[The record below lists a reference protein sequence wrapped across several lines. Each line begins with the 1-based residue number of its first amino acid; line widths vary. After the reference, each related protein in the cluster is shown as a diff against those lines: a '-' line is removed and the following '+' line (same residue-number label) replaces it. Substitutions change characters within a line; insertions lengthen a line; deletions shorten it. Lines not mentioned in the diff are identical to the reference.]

1 MLHPY
6 YKLDYI
12 EMAWGGAKE
21 QEEERAA
28 GNPNAKNWHNEA
40 LKILEQTAKD
50 YWELSRGSDPL
61 HNADSDTQGDAT
73 DTPPKAET
81 LGSAFDRRRRELEAN
96 RRMNGYSLG
105 WQEELRRYLTCIA
118 DNVSKDM
125 NVIEW
130 WAVSHRI

>member
-1 MLHPY
+1 M
-6 YKLDYI
+6 
-12 EMAWGGAKE
+12 
-21 QEEERAA
+21 
-28 GNPNAKNWHNEA
+28 
-40 LKILEQTAKD
+40 KILEQTAKD

-61 HNADSDTQGDAT
+61 HNADGDTQGDAT

-81 LGSAFDRRRRELEAN
+81 LGSAFDRHRRELEAN
-96 RRMNGYSLG
+96 RRMNGYLLG

-130 WAVSHRI
+130 WAVSHHI